1 MKSSIFILPVLLL
14 TACSHA
20 ASVSIAVSRTG
31 EPAVLKTGY
40 RPYTI
45 SIFTKSEEELAF
57 NNPAVLISE
66 NFVIGIRI
74 TSELTSAQI
83 EFINQNIH
91 YVMTPILSH
100 ASRAAIQGPQLILY
114 RSIQGT
120 WQGFNQFDWDHI
132 ASHESMFCHDNDAQ
146 IITRWN
152 SWLLDTGDMLQTE
165 YVI

>member
-1 MKSSIFILPVLLL
+1 MKNSISKLPVLLL
-14 TACSHA
+14 TACSPA
-20 ASVSIAVSRTG
+20 ASVSVAVSRTG
-31 EPAVLKTGY
+31 EPAALKTGY
-40 RPYTI
+40 SPYSI
-45 SIFTKSEEELAF
+45 SIVTKYEEELAF

-74 TSELTSAQI
+74 TSVLTSAQI

-114 RSIQGT
+114 RSILGT
-120 WQGFNQFDWDHI
+120 WQGFSQFDWNHI
-132 ASHESMFCHDNDAQ
+132 ASHESMFCHDNDER
-146 IITRWN
+146 IITHWN
-152 SWLLDTGDMLQTE
+152 SWLMDTGDMVQTE